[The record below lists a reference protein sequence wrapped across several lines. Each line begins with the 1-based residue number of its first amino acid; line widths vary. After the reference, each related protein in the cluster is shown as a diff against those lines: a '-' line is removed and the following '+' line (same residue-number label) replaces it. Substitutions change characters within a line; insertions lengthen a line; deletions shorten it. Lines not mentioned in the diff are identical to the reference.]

1 MLVKEV
7 AEKLGL
13 KILAAGQD
21 QEVTSGY
28 VSDLLSDV
36 IANAEEG
43 CLWITVQRHLNIVA
57 VAQLKKLAGIILSRG
72 SEPEAAVLARAEQE
86 GLFVLSDPRGF
97 VHRRRQALRPDL
109 RRRMMRAVARSC
121 SQRYHSFSL
130 IDRRLAWKLKRSIS
144 RITNSTG
151 N

>member
-21 QEVTSGY
+21 QEVTGGY

-57 VAQLKKLAGIILSRG
+57 VAQLKKLAGIVLSRG
-72 SEPEAAVLARAEQE
+72 GEPDAAVLARAAQE
-86 GLFVLSDPRGF
+86 GLFILSAPSDSFTVAGRLY
-97 VHRRRQALRPDL
+97 ALVC
-109 RRRMMRAVARSC
+109 A
-121 SQRYHSFSL
+121 
-130 IDRRLAWKLKRSIS
+130 
-144 RITNSTG
+144 G
-151 N
+151 G

>member
-1 MLVKEV
+1 MLVNEV

-13 KILAAGQD
+13 RILAVGQD

-57 VAQLKKLAGIILSRG
+57 VAQLKKLAGIVLSRG
-72 SEPEAAVLARAEQE
+72 SEPEAAVLAKAGQE
-86 GLFVLSDPRGF
+86 GLFVLSGAADSFTLAGKLY
-97 VHRRRQALRPDL
+97 AL
-109 RRRMMRAVARSC
+109 
-121 SQRYHSFSL
+121 
-130 IDRRLAWKLKRSIS
+130 IS
-144 RITNSTG
+144 PQK
-151 N
+151 

>member
-13 KILAAGQD
+13 RILAAGQD

-57 VAQLKKLAGIILSRG
+57 VAQLKKLAGIVLSRG
-72 SEPEAAVLARAEQE
+72 FEPDGAVLARATQE
-86 GLFVLSDPRGF
+86 GLFILSTPDDSFTIAGKLY
-97 VHRRRQALRPDL
+97 ALVCAGR
-109 RRRMMRAVARSC
+109 
-121 SQRYHSFSL
+121 
-130 IDRRLAWKLKRSIS
+130 
-144 RITNSTG
+144 
-151 N
+151 

>member
-7 AEKLGL
+7 AGKLGL
-13 KILAAGQD
+13 KVLASGSE
-21 QEVTSGY
+21 QEVRSGY

-72 SEPEAAVLARAEQE
+72 SEPGGPVLARAEQE
-86 GLFVLSDPRGF
+86 GLFLLSTTEDSF
-97 VHRRRQALRPDL
+97 
-109 RRRMMRAVARSC
+109 AVAG
-121 SQRYHSFSL
+121 
-130 IDRRLAWKLKRSIS
+130 RLYALLHA
-144 RITNSTG
+144 G
-151 N
+151 E

>member
-13 KILAAGQD
+13 RILAAGQD

-57 VAQLKKLAGIILSRG
+57 VAQLKKLAGIVLSRG
-72 SEPEAAVLARAEQE
+72 SEPDAAVLARATQE
-86 GLFVLSDPRGF
+86 GLFVLSSADDSFTVAGKLY
-97 VHRRRQALRPDL
+97 ALIIP
-109 RRRMMRAVARSC
+109 A
-121 SQRYHSFSL
+121 
-130 IDRRLAWKLKRSIS
+130 K
-144 RITNSTG
+144 
-151 N
+151 

>member
-13 KILAAGQD
+13 KVLASGND

-57 VAQLKKLAGIILSRG
+57 VAQLKKLAGIVISRG
-72 SEPEAAVLARAEQE
+72 SEPEAAVLARAGQE
-86 GLFVLSDPRGF
+86 GLFILSGAADSFTIAG
-97 VHRRRQALRPDL
+97 QLYAL
-109 RRRMMRAVARSC
+109 
-121 SQRYHSFSL
+121 
-130 IDRRLAWKLKRSIS
+130 IS
-144 RITNSTG
+144 PSK
-151 N
+151 

>member
-13 KILAAGQD
+13 KILASGHDQD
-21 QEVTSGY
+21 VTSGY

-57 VAQLKKLAGIILSRG
+57 VAQLKKLAGIVLSRG
-72 SEPEAAVLARAEQE
+72 SEPEAPVLARAEQE
-86 GLFVLSDPRGF
+86 GLFVLSTPDDSFTIAGKLY
-97 VHRRRQALRPDL
+97 ALV
-109 RRRMMRAVARSC
+109 RA
-121 SQRYHSFSL
+121 
-130 IDRRLAWKLKRSIS
+130 KK
-144 RITNSTG
+144 
-151 N
+151 

>member
-21 QEVTSGY
+21 QEVTGGY

-72 SEPEAAVLARAEQE
+72 SEPDAAVLARAEQE
-86 GLFVLSDPRGF
+86 GLFVLSTPEDSFTVAGKLY
-97 VHRRRQALRPDL
+97 ALVC
-109 RRRMMRAVARSC
+109 AG
-121 SQRYHSFSL
+121 Q
-130 IDRRLAWKLKRSIS
+130 
-144 RITNSTG
+144 
-151 N
+151 

>member
-13 KILAAGQD
+13 KVLASGHD

-57 VAQLKKLAGIILSRG
+57 VAQFKKLAGIILSRG
-72 SEPEAAVLARAEQE
+72 SEPETAVLARAEQE
-86 GLFVLSDPRGF
+86 GLFVLSGAADSFTIAGKLY
-97 VHRRRQALRPDL
+97 AL
-109 RRRMMRAVARSC
+109 
-121 SQRYHSFSL
+121 
-130 IDRRLAWKLKRSIS
+130 IS
-144 RITNSTG
+144 PSK
-151 N
+151 

>member
-13 KILAAGQD
+13 KILASGND

-43 CLWITVQRHLNIVA
+43 CLWITV
-57 VAQLKKLAGIILSRG
+57 
-72 SEPEAAVLARAEQE
+72 PEAAVLARAGQE
-86 GLFVLSDPRGF
+86 GLFVLSGAADSFTLAGKLY
-97 VHRRRQALRPDL
+97 AL
-109 RRRMMRAVARSC
+109 
-121 SQRYHSFSL
+121 
-130 IDRRLAWKLKRSIS
+130 IS
-144 RITNSTG
+144 PSE
-151 N
+151 

>member
-1 MLVKEV
+1 MRIKDV
-7 AEKLGL
+7 AEKLEL
-13 KILAAGQD
+13 KILAAGRD

-72 SEPEAAVLARAEQE
+72 SEPESPVLARAEQE
-86 GLFVLSDPRGF
+86 GLYILSTPSDSFTIAGKLY
-97 VHRRRQALRPDL
+97 ALIG
-109 RRRMMRAVARSC
+109 AG
-121 SQRYHSFSL
+121 
-130 IDRRLAWKLKRSIS
+130 K
-144 RITNSTG
+144 
-151 N
+151 